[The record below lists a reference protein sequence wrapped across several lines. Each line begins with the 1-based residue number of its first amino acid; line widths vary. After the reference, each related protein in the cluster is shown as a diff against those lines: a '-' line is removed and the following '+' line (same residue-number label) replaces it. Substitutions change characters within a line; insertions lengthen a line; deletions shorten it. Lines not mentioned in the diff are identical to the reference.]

1 MSAHIPRWLCRFKGH
16 LAMDLTFES
25 RKRRQVL
32 SALSNPLTFV
42 TVVTKILI
50 SIILIIQQAGT
61 LEVSAD
67 AQNDDFYQCG
77 ARVGLDAI
85 SPGGKFSQIY
95 ISNVMHPYTKIALL
109 KYIVSHRIPVKGS
122 NIPFRDPPSRTTLN

>member
-1 MSAHIPRWLCRFKGH
+1 MSAHIPRWLCRYKGH

-50 SIILIIQQAGT
+50 SIILIIQAGT
-61 LEVSAD
+61 LEALAAD
-67 AQNDDFYQCG
+67 TQNDDFYQCG

-95 ISNVMHPYTKIALL
+95 ISNVISQYTKIALL
-109 KYIVSHRIPVKGS
+109 KYSELP
-122 NIPFRDPPSRTTLN
+122 DSRKKQ

>member
-50 SIILIIQQAGT
+50 SIILIIQAGT

-67 AQNDDFYQCG
+67 TKNDDFYQCG

-95 ISNVMHPYTKIALL
+95 ISNVMSQYTKIALL
-109 KYIVSHRIPVKGS
+109 KFSELP
-122 NIPFRDPPSRTTLN
+122 DSRKKQ

>member
-50 SIILIIQQAGT
+50 SIILIIQAGT
-61 LEVSAD
+61 LEALAAD
-67 AQNDDFYQCG
+67 TQNDDFYQCG

-95 ISNVMHPYTKIALL
+95 FSNVMSRYTKIALL
-109 KYIVSHRIPVKGS
+109 KYIELPDSRKKQLH
-122 NIPFRDPPSRTTLN
+122 PFSVL

>member
-16 LAMDLTFES
+16 LAMDLTFER

-61 LEVSAD
+61 LEVSAAD
-67 AQNDDFYQCG
+67 TKNDDFYQCE
-77 ARVGLDAI
+77 LN
-85 SPGGKFSQIY
+85 Q
-95 ISNVMHPYTKIALL
+95 KITVSL
-109 KYIVSHRIPVKGS
+109 KIWA
-122 NIPFRDPPSRTTLN
+122 

>member
-1 MSAHIPRWLCRFKGH
+1 
-16 LAMDLTFES
+16 MDLTFES

-50 SIILIIQQAGT
+50 SIILIIQAGT
-61 LEVSAD
+61 LEALAAD
-67 AQNDDFYQCG
+67 TQNDDFYQCG

-85 SPGGKFSQIY
+85 SPGGKFSHIY
-95 ISNVMHPYTKIALL
+95 ISNVMSQYTKIALQNMAKKWHL
-109 KYIVSHRIPVKGS
+109 YLFALTNFTIVQSS
-122 NIPFRDPPSRTTLN
+122 LFW